1 MCFGDTIQL
10 LHVKSG
16 KFLTIL
22 SDQLARDERQNI
34 RISLSAEGSTF
45 SWLQLLPRYKIDREG
60 DPILSGTEVL
70 IKIAERQNEFIHC
83 ADKLPPPGYFHEVNC
98 SLESSSWRLHIYQ
111 DVKEAADPTL
121 LLHSQLVFLH
131 DPETRSNVTI
141 SSVIDEAAD
150 DAGSAAPSCEDT
162 VEVVIQPMGPKG
174 DLDTNALWVVESKA
188 IVIGG
193 PIQWRSDQVRFRN
206 LNTGKYLMM
215 EQTLME
221 DESGEAKWRSVLTT
235 TSASSSQGTLFSLQE
250 LFSTSMYLSYAK
262 AVQIACF
269 GSWLTRGPY
278 NDQMDTFSCF
288 GSRDKHKALSL
299 LILRYVEG
307 SDDVTATTTSVVED
321 TTGVIEEPRDVN
333 VGVAARNFLKNY
345 LRKTKVTLGERATG
359 SIWSRADAA
368 DLPFFQQTMQRIVLF
383 AQGFSISCE
392 NTQLAEKPRD
402 FVRTNRQNMIC
413 DQGALDILI
422 RILEKLTPIS
432 HATEIAKGTNSYSYS
447 SEEERATIKM
457 GTIVVTTCLELL
469 YYTILLNHR
478 NQIFVADSMRI
489 LLSHVG
495 SQPLAAKC
503 VTDMLASNMELQEEK
518 ISIKEVEIFAEKL
531 SESRL
536 HSMYLDLLRAC
547 CSCLGRGVVGNQ
559 ITVANVLFGQ
569 KKELVMLIHANPDK
583 KIILDWGGAKADLF
597 LPVGSSDMDGVMG
610 HQLFTDGAPE
620 LLLSWTTPVQ
630 DLTSM
635 FLFGK
640 ESVPLQDLFK
650 EDVSKSMRAIE
661 AGSTVVEDTRVVSM
675 YFTAQLI
682 LAAEMCLGRNYVA
695 MKWIENLLPY
705 ETLITM
711 IKMDIDE
718 TLRAAAVKLVIRLYV
733 DRDPQ
738 VLAVI
743 PALSRSWSLISK
755 HEVPQLPCVDGN
767 RLYHF
772 ALLQQIVSKYI
783 ESMKG
788 TQWDRVALSMM
799 QMLHKLVE
807 FNFYGDTERLF
818 SVVEPLLLALDRRNV
833 AIAVTTENTMN
844 CTGRVL
850 RSTTARSMSK
860 KMKRMR
866 SQSVIASEMTGPS
879 SMAGVLTL
887 SEGNPLDQSRA
898 AKNSEED
905 GDKGNHPSW
914 QKIVYDFLTSLPTL
928 VAVIFLVILALTV
941 TLVQTVTGAT
951 GQGYR
956 IFDFTVISIF
966 CVEITLRLYCYV
978 YCFKSFLSFFK
989 SVLNCIDVIVV
1000 IIDLIIL
1007 GTPSLAGS
1015 GAEFA
1020 KVLRI
1025 ARLARLV
1032 RVFRAARLVQK
1043 LKSLGTVKYDDWK
1056 MPHRFLK
1063 TPAHELETMTEAI
1076 GVLSHI
1082 QHIIEDRN
1090 LSLLL
1095 HGFYRWEKG
1104 LDNRSPAEIFEG
1116 VVKSSHELSLAAVS
1130 SFEDILID
1138 CLMYFNADLV
1148 QGVLN
1153 VIVAHNS
1160 SRNVLLNNAKE
1171 VQLLVSHKREKQQS
1185 EIDGMLRQL
1194 NRNIETNELWCD
1206 LETKEDHRI
1215 YEETCNILTRLTEAC
1230 RSSRKVLEFGN
1241 PYIQDVDTQN
1251 MLRNHGFFD
1260 IAVKA
1265 LRLLNEYD
1273 ENDDD
1278 GEQPEDINHGIVKMC
1293 NQLLYWFVIGNPKNQ
1308 ALAFEHLNFFLD
1320 TLDMKIQS
1328 HRVIQAIFE
1337 GNEELM
1343 KLCPRQIIEE
1353 FAEKIC
1359 RCGKRPQYLT
1369 LFASITNVGEKNILE
1384 NQYEIVKQLISPAR
1398 LPKMVSFC
1406 CPIDDPLYEEKVV
1419 LMAPYANT
1427 VVSSV
1432 DELPDELA
1440 YHLEFLR
1447 VLAGCTVGRINITT
1461 VEAKVQS
1468 VFDYQDIIDAMLDD
1482 RSLLIVN
1489 NRLGLFLF
1497 DAIIDVEIVI
1507 PSLAQSARMWRLLEK
1522 FVQVFDDALEDLRLV
1537 EKNGWERSRVPR
1549 LSIEYTIVAAM
1560 IVSGFFNLCY
1570 DPAKIKSEEAMVVSD
1585 RVQMTLKEVNDL
1597 IAVLFDKI
1605 KAIFD
1610 LHSTVLSVEHKNY
1623 LSDCLEGLNKSA
1635 GGSLIVDVNM
1645 FEINKSSDLSEDG
1658 EEEEKSSNQKK
1669 VARKYEEFLKALEA
1683 DEEVQE
1689 KSRIQNLHFIAKM
1702 EKLPMVAENCA
1713 DDVRYEA
1720 FIKKLVSH
1728 VRDRLVVGDNV
1739 KSLDTQCTC
1748 TTTWVIRA
1756 FRTMIENLWGMS
1768 IYARDDEGGEEED
1781 IAAGP
1786 VMTALNNCGVTTL
1799 CLDLISVGIDS
1810 TLMLECVKLC
1820 VAMLFMEG
1828 GNLAVQVV
1836 MYEHLS
1842 GSPSD
1847 LFFQQ
1852 MRISLKKLEA
1862 WHLWRDVIILEDGED
1877 VDLPESIIIVRFLQL
1892 MCEGHY
1898 QANQDIMREQ
1908 PFNTSSVNLLD
1919 DFVSYLNCLSRIQCQ
1934 TNTDAAIRV
1943 SATILEVIQGPCEK
1957 NQEYFVLN
1965 TELVET
1971 LNRLMRS
1978 KKIRDCDEEAEIELK
1993 KTGID
1998 ILQGLLEGQGGN
2010 EVVYERVLSV
2020 IHLDIIQMLC
2030 NPPEAESSGK
2040 GDGDGENEDNDNTE
2054 NEAQMLLQT
2063 ESLVFLQMLCDYKP
2077 SLRVDLGLDKDMSI
2091 GSSVACVEIMW
2102 RGELQRRFFHV
2113 PDICADLAKS
2123 SKDNLVENIDRSN
2136 LESKL
2141 QDFVY
2146 RARDLYREVQHQ
2158 QVLKRWKI
2166 SGIFSRSNQNTA
2178 TWIAFFIALTIN
2190 TLLLVY
2196 YTATTTPE
2204 PTLPSDVRLAVRGL
2218 NIFQLVFAT
2227 FTLILFLV
2235 VRVPVKY
2242 QSVLS
2247 KGSSRLSAVL
2257 QTATD
2262 GLTMYYFIYLI
2273 FCLLA
2278 INYSDTFVTFLL
2290 LDIIVK
2296 NSTTAD
2302 VLNAVIYPRK
2312 QLAMTLVLG
2321 LFVMY
2326 IFAFIIVSLLV
2337 FRFILNLTI

>member
-1 MCFGDTIQL
+1 MRQKSGSPVCFGDTIQL
-10 LHVKSG
+10 LHIKSG

-22 SDQLARDERQNI
+22 SDQLARDERQNV
-34 RISLSAEGSTF
+34 RISLTAEGSTF

-83 ADKLPPPGYFHEVNC
+83 ADKQPPPGCFHEVNC
-98 SLESSSWRLHIYQ
+98 SLESSSWRVHIYQ
-111 DVKEAADPTL
+111 DVREAADPSL
-121 LLHSQLVFLH
+121 LLCSQLVFIH
-131 DPETRSNVTI
+131 DPETRSNVTTCAVVEEGAEEASGVQ
-141 SSVIDEAAD
+141 SSDEV
-150 DAGSAAPSCEDT
+150 
-162 VEVVIQPMGPKG
+162 VEVVLQPLGVEG
-174 DLDTNALWVVESKA
+174 EVDTNALWVVESKT

-193 PIQWRSDQVRFRN
+193 PVLWRSDQVRFRN
-206 LNTGKYLMM
+206 LNTGRYLVM
-215 EQTLME
+215 EQVLQE
-221 DESGEAKWRSVLTT
+221 DEGGVRWESVLSTT
-235 TSASSSQGTLFSLQE
+235 RSASSQGTLFSLQE
-250 LFSTSMYLSYAK
+250 LFSTSTYLSCAK
-262 AVQIACF
+262 AVQISSH
-269 GSWLTRGPY
+269 GSWLARGLY
-278 NDQMDTFSCF
+278 NDHLDMFSCV
-288 GSRDKHKALSL
+288 GSRDKNKALSW
-299 LILRYVEG
+299 LILRYTEG
-307 SDDVTATTTSVVED
+307 SDDITASPPPADEVLGT
-321 TTGVIEEPRDVN
+321 IEEPRDVN
-333 VGVAARNFLKNY
+333 VGVAARDFLKSY
-345 LRKTKVTLGERATG
+345 LRKTRVTLGPQATG
-359 SIWSRADAA
+359 SIWRRADAA
-368 DLPFFQQTMQRIVLF
+368 ELPFFQQTMQRIVLF

-392 NTQLAEKPRD
+392 STLLGDQPKD
-402 FVRTNRQNMIC
+402 FVRLNRQNMIC
-413 DQGALDILI
+413 DQGALYFLMKILD
-422 RILEKLTPIS
+422 KLTPVS
-432 HATEIAKGTNSYSYS
+432 AAMEIASGSNSYTFASD
-447 SEEERATIKM
+447 EERATVKM
-457 GTIVVTTCLELL
+457 GTKVITTCLELL
-469 YYTILLNHR
+469 YHSILLNHR
-478 NQIFVADSMRI
+478 NQIIVADAMPI
-489 LLSHVG
+489 LLAHVG

-518 ISIKEVEIFAEKL
+518 ISEREVRLFANKL
-531 SESRL
+531 AESRM

-547 CSCLGRGVVGNQ
+547 CSCRGRGVVGNQ
-559 ITVANVLFGQ
+559 ITVADVVFGER
-569 KKELVMLIHANPDK
+569 KELVMRVHANPDER
-583 KIILDWGGAKADLF
+583 IALDWGGPKMDVF
-597 LPVGSSDMDGVMG
+597 LPLGSSDMLTVKG
-610 HQLFTDGAPE
+610 HQLCMVGAPE
-620 LLLSWTTPVQ
+620 LLLSWTSPVP
-630 DLTSM
+630 DLTAT

-640 ESVPLQDLFK
+640 EAVPLLELFQADAAK
-650 EDVSKSMRAIE
+650 SERALEGTSGGPSGSK
-661 AGSTVVEDTRVVSM
+661 VVSM
-675 YFTAQLI
+675 YYTAQLL

-695 MKWIENLLPY
+695 MKHIENMLPY
-705 ETLITM
+705 ETLVTM

-718 TLRAAAVKLVIRLYV
+718 TLRAAAVKLIMRLYV

-738 VLAVI
+738 VLTVI
-743 PALSRSWSLISK
+743 PILSRSWSDISK
-755 HEVPQLPCVDGN
+755 QDTPQLPCVEND
-767 RLYHF
+767 RLHHF
-772 ALLQQIVSKYI
+772 ALLQQILSKYI

-788 TQWDRVALSMM
+788 SQWDRVALSMM
-799 QMLHKLVE
+799 QLLHKLVE

-818 SVVEPLLLALDRRNV
+818 SVVEPLLLALDRRSV
-833 AIAVTTENTMN
+833 VLVVTENTLQP
-844 CTGRVL
+844 TGRVPRSQTT
-850 RSTTARSMSK
+850 RSTSK
-860 KMKRMR
+860 KMKRLR
-866 SQSVIASEMTGPS
+866 SRGTVPHELSVGSPGPR
-879 SMAGVLTL
+879 VLTL
-887 SEGNPLDQSRA
+887 SEGTPPDQSKTL
-898 AKNSEED
+898 KNNDED
-905 GDKGNHPSW
+905 GDKGSRRSW
-914 QKIVYDFLTSLPTL
+914 QKTVYDFLTSLPAL
-928 VAVIFLVILALTV
+928 VAVIFLVLLALVV
-941 TLVQTVTGAT
+941 TLVQTLTGAS
-951 GQGYR
+951 GQGYK
-956 IFDFTVISIF
+956 IFDYIVVSIF

-978 YCFKSFLSFFK
+978 YCFHNVVKFFR
-989 SVLNCIDVIVV
+989 SALNCIDVIVV
-1000 IIDLIIL
+1000 IIDLVIL
-1007 GTPSLAGS
+1007 GTPSLAGK

-1032 RVFRAARLVQK
+1032 RVFRAARIVQK
-1043 LKSLGTVKYDDWK
+1043 LKSLGVVKYDDWR
-1056 MPHRFLK
+1056 MPKRFLK

-1082 QHIIEDRN
+1082 EHIIEDRN

-1095 HGFYRWEKG
+1095 RGFYHWENGSDKS
-1104 LDNRSPAEIFEG
+1104 SPVDIFEK
-1116 VVKSSHELSLAAVS
+1116 VVDKSNELSLAAVS

-1138 CLMYFNADLV
+1138 CLMYSNPDLV

-1160 SRNVLLNNAKE
+1160 SRSVLLNNAQQ
-1171 VQLLVSHKREKQQS
+1171 VQLLVSHKREKQQT
-1185 EIDGMLRQL
+1185 EIASMLRQL
-1194 NRNIETNELWCD
+1194 NRNVETNELWSD
-1206 LETKEDHRI
+1206 LHTEEDERV
-1215 YEETCNILTRLTEAC
+1215 YVETCGILTKLIEAC
-1230 RSSRKVLEFGN
+1230 RSSRKELAFDEAYE
-1241 PYIQDVDTQN
+1241 PDVDTQN
-1251 MLRNHGFFD
+1251 MLRNHGFFET
-1260 IAVKA
+1260 A
-1265 LRLLNEYD
+1265 LKVVRLLNEFD
-1273 ENDDD
+1273 ENSDEELSADV
-1278 GEQPEDINHGIVKMC
+1278 NHGIVKMC
-1293 NQLLYWFVIGNPKNQ
+1293 NQLLYWFVIDNPKNQ
-1308 ALAFEHLNFFLD
+1308 ALAYEHMSFFLD
-1320 TLDMKIQS
+1320 TLDMKIES
-1328 HRVIQAIFE
+1328 HRVVHAIFK
-1337 GNEELM
+1337 GNDVLM
-1343 KLCPRQIIEE
+1343 KRCPKYLIED

-1359 RCGKRPQYLT
+1359 RNGRRPQYLS
-1369 LFASITNVGEKNILE
+1369 LFASITNVGVKNILV

-1398 LPKMVSFC
+1398 LSKMVSFC
-1406 CPIDDPLYEEKVV
+1406 CPIDDPSYEEKVA
-1419 LMAPYANT
+1419 LMTPFANT
-1427 VVSSV
+1427 FVSSV

-1468 VFDYQDIIDAMLDD
+1468 VFDYQDILDAMLDD
-1482 RSLLIVN
+1482 RSLLIVKK
-1489 NRLGLFLF
+1489 RLGLFLF
-1497 DAIIDVEIVI
+1497 NAIIDVEIVV
-1507 PSLAQSARMWRLLEK
+1507 PALAQSARMWRLLQV
-1522 FVQVFDDALEDLRLV
+1522 FVQVFEEALEALRLI

-1549 LSIEYTIVAAM
+1549 ISIEYTVVAAM
-1560 IVSGFFNLCY
+1560 VVSGFFNLCY
-1570 DPAKIKSEEAMVVSD
+1570 DPSQIKTEEAVVVTD
-1585 RVQMTLKEVNDL
+1585 RVQMTLNEVHDL
-1597 IAVLFDKI
+1597 VAMLFDKI

-1610 LHSTVLSVEHKNY
+1610 LHSAVLSIEHRNY
-1623 LSDCLEGLNKSA
+1623 FMECLQGLNRSA

-1645 FEINKSSDLSEDG
+1645 FELIKSADLSENG
-1658 EEEEKSSNQKK
+1658 EDDISSNQKK
-1669 VARKYEEFLKALEA
+1669 VARKYEEFLKALET
-1683 DEEVQE
+1683 EEGLQE
-1689 KSRIQNLHFIAKM
+1689 KNRIQNLHFIAKM
-1702 EKLPMVAENCA
+1702 EKLPMVADNCG

-1728 VRDRLVVGDNV
+1728 VRDRLVVGDNA
-1739 KSLDTQCTC
+1739 KTLDTQCTC
-1748 TTTWVIRA
+1748 TTTWIIRS

-1836 MYEHLS
+1836 MYQHLAAA
-1842 GSPSD
+1842 PSD
-1847 LFFQQ
+1847 LFFQK
-1852 MRISLKKLEA
+1852 MRLSLKELEE
-1862 WHLWRDVIILEDGED
+1862 WHVRRDVILLEDGDD
-1877 VDLPESIIIVRFLQL
+1877 VDLPEDIIVVRFLQL

-1908 PFNTSSVNLLD
+1908 PLNAASINLLD
-1919 DFVSYLNCLSRIQCQ
+1919 DFVSYLNCLSRIQCR

-1943 SATILEVIQGPCEK
+1943 SATILEVIQGPCER

-1965 TELVET
+1965 TDLVET

-1978 KKIRDCDEEAEIELK
+1978 KKVRDCDEEAETELK

-2030 NPPEAESSGK
+2030 NPPEVESAAQRA
-2040 GDGDGENEDNDNTE
+2040 GDDNGEDEITTNEG
-2054 NEAQMLLQT
+2054 QILLQT

-2077 SLRVDLGLDKDMSI
+2077 SLRADLGLDKDFSV

-2123 SKDNLVENIDRSN
+2123 SKDSLVENIDRSN

-2146 RARDLYREVQHQ
+2146 RAQDLYREVQHQ

-2178 TWIAFFIALTIN
+2178 TWIAFFVALTIN

-2196 YTATTTPE
+2196 YTATKTEE
-2204 PTLPSDVRLAVRGL
+2204 PTLPKDVRIAVRGL

-2326 IFAFIIVSLLV
+2326 IFAFIIVSLKRRV
-2337 FRFILNLTI
+2337 WYVI